1 MPRYIGLDLH
11 KHYIHGCEW
20 RPDAPEQKQERH
32 FRIPNTP
39 AGWQALCAQLDRTCW
54 IALEVTGSAFE
65 AHDRLSPHAARVL
78 LANAHALKRLG
89 SGRHTDRVDATRL
102 AQMLALGTLP
112 PVWVPPPALRDV
124 RRLLQNRERLTSTRR
139 RYINQAKAVL
149 ARYGV
154 LLPVRADVT
163 RAAARAD
170 LAAVPPADRAILAST
185 LRQLTLLSEEIHT
198 VETEIA
204 SRAAATPAVPLL
216 LTITNVGL
224 IAAAALWA
232 ILGDPHRFAH
242 PKQLT
247 RYVGLDPSIFQ
258 SGEQHRRGRIS
269 KNGSSLLRTVLVE
282 AALGLARHDTGS
294 LGQFYAR
301 KRAQIGHKK
310 ALIALARKLLIV
322 AWRMLLTGELYR
334 AAKPRSVAR
343 KHRMLQRR
351 ASQPLPPFEPPH
363 TAPVHPGTPLTHQ
376 TPVPA

>member
-11 KHYIHGCEW
+11 KYYIHGCEW
-20 RPDAPEQKQERH
+20 MPDAPEQKHERH
-32 FRIPNTP
+32 FRVPNTP
-39 AGWQALCAQLDRTCW
+39 EGWKALCAQLDRTCW

-89 SGRHTDRVDATRL
+89 SGRHTDRVDAARL
-102 AQMLALGTLP
+102 AQMLALGSLP
-112 PVWVPPPALRDV
+112 TVWVPPPPLRDV
-124 RRLLQNRERLTSTRR
+124 RRLLQYRERLTSARR
-139 RYINQAKAVL
+139 RSINQAKAVL
-149 ARYGV
+149 ARHGV

-163 RAAARAD
+163 RAAARTD

-185 LRQLTLLSEEIHT
+185 LRQLALLDAEIQTLES
-198 VETEIA
+198 EIA
-204 SRAAATPAVPLL
+204 TRAAATPAVPLL

-224 IAAAALWA
+224 IAATALWA

-258 SGEQHRRGRIS
+258 SGEQHRHGRIS

-282 AALGLARHDTGS
+282 AALGLARHDTGP

-322 AWRMLLTGELYR
+322 AWRMLLTGEVYR

-343 KHRMLQRR
+343 KHRMLQRHTDH
-351 ASQPLPPFEPPH
+351 PLPTFELSHLVPACSSPPN
-363 TAPVHPGTPLTHQ
+363 HQ